1 MKVGL
6 LIIRLEVTKFGT
18 QQKGLGFLSKAI
30 KGKQNPTKSNSF
42 YSRMK
47 GRRNMIDIFDGFTVN
62 ILYDENDKDF
72 VANFVELPLVSAFG
86 DTPDKAL
93 QELKLAWE
101 GVKQSYINQG
111 EQVPVSPSKK
121 SYSGQFNV
129 RIDKRLHKALAIEA
143 CQAHVSLNALV
154 AQKLA
159 NESYSS

>member
-1 MKVGL
+1 
-6 LIIRLEVTKFGT
+6 
-18 QQKGLGFLSKAI
+18 
-30 KGKQNPTKSNSF
+30 
-42 YSRMK
+42 
-47 GRRNMIDIFDGFTVN
+47 MIDIFDGFTVN
-62 ILYDENDKDF
+62 IFYDENDKDF

-86 DTPDKAL
+86 STPDKAL
-93 QELKLAWE
+93 QELKMAWE
-101 GVKQSYINQG
+101 GIKQSHINQG
-111 EQVPVSPSKK
+111 EQVPTSPLKK